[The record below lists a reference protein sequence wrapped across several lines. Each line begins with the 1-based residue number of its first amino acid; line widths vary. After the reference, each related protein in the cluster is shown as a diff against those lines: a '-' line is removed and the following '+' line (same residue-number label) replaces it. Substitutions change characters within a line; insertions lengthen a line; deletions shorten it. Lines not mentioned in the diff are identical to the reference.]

1 MKKYKLLIC
10 IIDKTDYLSIMNKV
24 NNDKKMFKKI
34 IFWSTVSFFAGIGVA
49 GALMF

>member
-10 IIDKTDYLSIMNKV
+10 IIDKTDYLSVMNKV

-34 IFWSTVSFFAGIGVA
+34 IFWSTVSFLAGIGVA
-49 GALMF
+49 GTLMF